1 VLAAAFRAPRPQAA
15 PVSGVALLA
24 SGDTAVWTVTAVRS
38 GTLEQAPAMAQ
49 AEATRDAREYSSF
62 QDASVYISQ
71 LRANAKVKVNPTLF
85 N

>member
-1 VLAAAFRAPRPQAA
+1 
-15 PVSGVALLA
+15 
-24 SGDTAVWTVTAVRS
+24 
-38 GTLEQAPAMAQ
+38 MAQ